1 MRVEKGHTNIYRLT
15 LSGYELAALIS
26 SARWVAQGAKGE
38 LTPSAVENLKKI
50 LDNYDRSM
58 RKQRQKQPTK

>member
-26 SARWVAQGAKGE
+26 SARWVVQGAKGE
-38 LTPSAVENLKKI
+38 LTSSAIENLKKI
-50 LDNYDRSM
+50 LENYDRAM
-58 RKQRQKQPTK
+58 RKQRHKQPTK